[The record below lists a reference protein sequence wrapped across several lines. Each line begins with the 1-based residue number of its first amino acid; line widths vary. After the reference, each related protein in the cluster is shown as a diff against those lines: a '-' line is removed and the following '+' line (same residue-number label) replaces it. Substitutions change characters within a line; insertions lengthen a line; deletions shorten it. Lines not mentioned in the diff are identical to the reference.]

1 MRTMQGWGGAVV
13 VASVLCALPWPVCA
27 QSPQVVQVYL
37 SYRAP
42 ADGAPAP
49 YFSPKGMQVPLIDAE
64 AGLVLPE
71 GALRPAKVGTLK
83 VGPWDRSW
91 VRVLATA
98 DADHPKDL
106 CRLYVDRNRNR
117 SFLDDGPPVVAK
129 PAPREKTGDV
139 WTSFPRIEFALYYGR
154 GSAGDINE
162 KYMVSMWVVRP
173 ADAPPPDILRYSVSS
188 WRSGQITVGGVE
200 ALVAAMDSNNDA
212 VFDKDDTW
220 SVLEAAA
227 DDAPKRVLAIAEA
240 KPTSRLMFV
249 KTGAK
254 ELVLEFRSFSPDG
267 RTLTFAVVDRPVT
280 KAADRAGDDT
290 VRDERSRPRAT
301 TPFAWGT
308 ALDPALAQ
316 AKAGGK
322 RVVIDF
328 WTSWCG
334 PCKTMDEWVWSDAE
348 VAGVLTAGYIGVKLD
363 GDLEKDLATRFN
375 VIGFPTMIVLDASGA
390 EVGRAVGYQSSKQML
405 ELLGPK
411 R

>member
-1 MRTMQGWGGAVV
+1 
-13 VASVLCALPWPVCA
+13 
-27 QSPQVVQVYL
+27 
-37 SYRAP
+37 
-42 ADGAPAP
+42 
-49 YFSPKGMQVPLIDAE
+49 
-64 AGLVLPE
+64 
-71 GALRPAKVGTLK
+71 
-83 VGPWDRSW
+83 
-91 VRVLATA
+91 
-98 DADHPKDL
+98 
-106 CRLYVDRNRNR
+106 
-117 SFLDDGPPVVAK
+117 
-129 PAPREKTGDV
+129 
-139 WTSFPRIEFALYYGR
+139 
-154 GSAGDINE
+154 
-162 KYMVSMWVVRP
+162 
-173 ADAPPPDILRYSVSS
+173 
-188 WRSGQITVGGVE
+188 
-200 ALVAAMDSNNDA
+200 
-212 VFDKDDTW
+212 
-220 SVLEAAA
+220 
-227 DDAPKRVLAIAEA
+227 
-240 KPTSRLMFV
+240 MFV